1 MNKLISLAIGFG
13 IGAAIGAALV
23 LLFGPAS
30 GDKLIL
36 SLKGGYAETMD
47 EARTAA
53 EFRRKELEA
62 ELKIRRGEITRGGE
76 ITRAGEKTRAIAKV

>member
-1 MNKLISLAIGFG
+1 MNKLVSLAIGFG

-23 LLFGPAS
+23 LLFAPAS
-30 GDKLIL
+30 GETLVR
-36 SLKGGYAETMD
+36 SLKEGYEETME

-62 ELKIRRGEITRGGE
+62 ELKIRRGEV
-76 ITRAGEKTRAIAKV
+76 TRAVEKAQLPR